1 MQETIEKT
9 REEVQRLAA
18 VNEILERNNYDQS
31 RLIPILQQVQEVFKY
46 LPKDAITYV
55 ATSLDLPVAHVY
67 GVATFYAHFT
77 LNPKGKHIIRIC
89 DGTAC
94 HVKKSMGICE
104 KLYEKLGLSDEQRT
118 SSDLLFTVDI
128 VYCLGA
134 CGLAPVMVVD
144 DVVYGQ
150 ATPALAAELIDKI
163 RAEESAA

>member
-1 MQETIEKT
+1 MQETIEKSQET
-9 REEVQRLAA
+9 LDRENAIKQILA
-18 VNEILERNNYDQS
+18 NNNNDPS
-31 RLIPILQQVQEVFKY
+31 RLIPILQQIQEMDKY
-46 LPKDAITYV
+46 LSRDAIEMV
-55 ATSLDLPVAHVY
+55 AVGLDIPVSHIY

-104 KLYEKLGLSDEQRT
+104 KLYEKLGLSDENRT

>member
-18 VNEILERNNYDQS
+18 VNEILERNNYDPS

-94 HVKKSMGICE
+94 HVKKSTGICE
-104 KLYEKLGLSDEQRT
+104 KLYEKLGLSDDNRT
-118 SSDLLFTVDI
+118 SSDLMFTVDI

-150 ATPALAAELIDKI
+150 ATPELAAELVDKI

>member
-94 HVKKSMGICE
+94 HVKKSTGICE
-104 KLYEKLGLSDEQRT
+104 KLYEKLGLSDDNRT
-118 SSDLLFTVDI
+118 SSDLMFTVDI

-150 ATPALAAELIDKI
+150 ATPDLAAELVDKI

>member
-1 MQETIEKT
+1 M
-9 REEVQRLAA
+9 
-18 VNEILERNNYDQS
+18 
-31 RLIPILQQVQEVFKY
+31 
-46 LPKDAITYV
+46 
-55 ATSLDLPVAHVY
+55 
-67 GVATFYAHFT
+67 
-77 LNPKGKHIIRIC
+77 
-89 DGTAC
+89 
-94 HVKKSMGICE
+94 E

>member
-134 CGLAPVMVVD
+134 CGLAPVMVID

>member
-18 VNEILERNNYDQS
+18 VNEILERNKYDQS

-94 HVKKSMGICE
+94 HVKKSTGICE
-104 KLYEKLGLSDEQRT
+104 KLYEKLGLSDDNRT
-118 SSDLLFTVDI
+118 SSDLMFTVDI

-150 ATPALAAELIDKI
+150 ATPELAAELVDKI

>member
-67 GVATFYAHFT
+67 GVATFYAHFS
-77 LNPKGKHIIRIC
+77 LNPKGKHIIRLC

-94 HVKKSMGICE
+94 HVKKSSGIRE
-104 KLYEKLGLSDEQRT
+104 KLYEKLGLSDDNRT
-118 SSDLLFTVDI
+118 SSDLMFTVDI
-128 VYCLGA
+128 VSCLGA

-144 DVVYGQ
+144 EVVHGQ
-150 ATPALAAELIDKI
+150 ATPELAAELIDKI
-163 RAEESAA
+163 RAGESAA

>member
-94 HVKKSMGICE
+94 HVKKSTGICE
-104 KLYEKLGLSDEQRT
+104 KLYEKLGLSDDNRT
-118 SSDLLFTVDI
+118 SSDLMFTVDI

-150 ATPALAAELIDKI
+150 ATPELAAELVDKI

>member
-55 ATSLDLPVAHVY
+55 AESLDLPVAHVY

-94 HVKKSMGICE
+94 HVKKSTGICE
-104 KLYEKLGLSDEQRT
+104 KLYEKLGLSDDNRT
-118 SSDLLFTVDI
+118 SSDLMFTVDI

-150 ATPALAAELIDKI
+150 ATPELAAELVDKI

>member
-55 ATSLDLPVAHVY
+55 AESLDLPVAHVY

-94 HVKKSMGICE
+94 HVKKSTGICE
-104 KLYEKLGLSDEQRT
+104 KLYEKLGLSDENRT
-118 SSDLLFTVDI
+118 SSDLMFTVDI

-150 ATPALAAELIDKI
+150 ATPELAAELVDKI

>member
-55 ATSLDLPVAHVY
+55 AESLDLPVAHVY

-94 HVKKSMGICE
+94 HVKKSTGICE
-104 KLYEKLGLSDEQRT
+104 KLYEKLGLSDENRT
-118 SSDLLFTVDI
+118 SSDLMFTVDI

-150 ATPALAAELIDKI
+150 ATPELAAELVDKI
-163 RAEESAA
+163 CAEESAA

>member
-77 LNPKGKHIIRIC
+77 LNPKGKYIIRIC

-94 HVKKSMGICE
+94 HVKKSTGICE
-104 KLYEKLGLSDEQRT
+104 KLYEKLGLSDDNRT
-118 SSDLLFTVDI
+118 SSDLMFTVDI

-150 ATPALAAELIDKI
+150 ATPELAAELVDKI

>member
-94 HVKKSMGICE
+94 HVKKSTGICE
-104 KLYEKLGLSDEQRT
+104 KLYEKLGLSDDNRT
-118 SSDLLFTVDI
+118 SSDLMFTVDI

-150 ATPALAAELIDKI
+150 ATTELAAELGW
-163 RAEESAA
+163 

>member
-55 ATSLDLPVAHVY
+55 AESLDLPVAHVY

-94 HVKKSMGICE
+94 HVKKSTGICE
-104 KLYEKLGLSDEQRT
+104 KLYEKLGLSDENRT
-118 SSDLLFTVDI
+118 SSDLMFTVDI

-150 ATPALAAELIDKI
+150 ATPDLAAELVDKI